1 MKSDVK
7 AVRRTSAGTIF
18 GGRTRLRGIIL
29 ASTGSA
35 GTVVLRDG
43 NFKTITG
50 GSTNLGPCRVTYIQA
65 HGGSNCLVKLH
76 DGTGT
81 GGPVE
86 FQAKF
91 SSEGL
96 DIMIPGSGIRFKTGV
111 YLDLTTTD
119 SVTIGYT
126 G

>member
-1 MKSDVK
+1 MSSDQK
-7 AVRRTSAGTIF
+7 F
-18 GGRTRLRGIIL
+18 
-29 ASTGSA
+29 STLTA
-35 GTVVLRDG
+35 DG

-50 GSTNLGPCRVTYIQA
+50 GSTNIGPCRVTYIQA
-65 HGGSNCLVKLH
+65 HGGTNCLVKLH

-81 GGPVE
+81 SGSLQ

-96 DIMIPGSGIRFKTGV
+96 DIYVPGNGIRFETTIYADVTG
-111 YLDLTTTD
+111 TG
-119 SVTIGYT
+119 SVTLGYT

>member
-1 MKSDVK
+1 MHASVHVCPDLQTFMH
-7 AVRRTSAGTIF
+7 TSCMH
-18 GGRTRLRGIIL
+18 
-29 ASTGSA
+29 
-35 GTVVLRDG
+35 
-43 NFKTITG
+43 N
-50 GSTNLGPCRVTYIQA
+50 TYIQA
-65 HGGSNCLVKLH
+65 HGGTNCLVKLH

-81 GGPVE
+81 GGSLQ

-96 DIMIPGSGIRFKTGV
+96 DIYVPGNGIRFETGV

>member
-1 MKSDVK
+1 MNFKEKQNMSSDQK
-7 AVRRTSAGTIF
+7 F
-18 GGRTRLRGIIL
+18 
-29 ASTGSA
+29 STLTA
-35 GTVVLRDG
+35 DG

-50 GSTNLGPCRVTYIQA
+50 GSVNLGPCRVTYIQA
-65 HGGSNCLVKLH
+65 HGGTDCLVKLH
-76 DGTGT
+76 DGTDNT
-81 GGPVE
+81 GSLE

-96 DIMIPGSGIRFKTGV
+96 DIMVPGSGIRFRTGV
-111 YLDLTTTD
+111 FLDLTTTD

>member
-1 MKSDVK
+1 MAGGGSFSSDQK
-7 AVRRTSAGTIF
+7 FTTLTDD
-18 GGRTRLRGIIL
+18 GR
-29 ASTGSA
+29 
-35 GTVVLRDG
+35 
-43 NFKTITG
+43 FKNITG
-50 GSTNLGPCRVTYIQA
+50 GSVNLGPCRVTYIMA
-65 HGGSNCLVKLH
+65 HGGSDCLVKLH
-76 DGTGT
+76 DGTDAT
-81 GGPVE
+81 GSLE

-96 DIMIPGSGIRFKTGV
+96 DVFVPGSGIRFRTGV

>member
-1 MKSDVK
+1 MSSDQK
-7 AVRRTSAGTIF
+7 F
-18 GGRTRLRGIIL
+18 
-29 ASTGSA
+29 STLTA
-35 GTVVLRDG
+35 DG

-50 GSTNLGPCRVTYIQA
+50 GSTNIGPCRVTYIQA
-65 HGGSNCLVKLH
+65 HGGTNCLVKLH

-81 GGPVE
+81 GGSLQ

-96 DIMIPGSGIRFKTGV
+96 DIYVPGNGIRFETGV

-119 SVTIGYT
+119 AVTIGYT
-126 G
+126 GEEFKWLTLLQERQRSTNLLLLMR

>member
-1 MKSDVK
+1 MSSDQK
-7 AVRRTSAGTIF
+7 F
-18 GGRTRLRGIIL
+18 
-29 ASTGSA
+29 STLTA
-35 GTVVLRDG
+35 DG

-50 GSTNLGPCRVTYIQA
+50 GSTNIGPCRVTYIQA
-65 HGGSNCLVKLH
+65 HGGSDCLVKLH

-81 GGPVE
+81 GGSLQ

-96 DIMIPGSGIRFKTGV
+96 DIYVPGDGIRFDTTIHATISGTG
-111 YLDLTTTD
+111 
-119 SVTIGYT
+119 SVTLGYT

>member
-1 MKSDVK
+1 MSSDQK
-7 AVRRTSAGTIF
+7 F
-18 GGRTRLRGIIL
+18 
-29 ASTGSA
+29 STLTA
-35 GTVVLRDG
+35 DG

-50 GSTNLGPCRVTYIQA
+50 GSTNIGPCRVTYIQA
-65 HGGSNCLVKLH
+65 HGGSDCLVKLH

-81 GGPVE
+81 GGSLQ

-96 DIMIPGSGIRFKTGV
+96 DIFMPGNGIRF
-111 YLDLTTTD
+111 DTTLHATITNTT

>member
-1 MKSDVK
+1 MSSDQK
-7 AVRRTSAGTIF
+7 FS
-18 GGRTRLRGIIL
+18 RLT
-29 ASTGSA
+29 A
-35 GTVVLRDG
+35 DG

-50 GSTNLGPCRVTYIQA
+50 GSLQ
-65 HGGSNCLVKLH
+65 
-76 DGTGT
+76 
-81 GGPVE
+81 

-96 DIMIPGSGIRFKTGV
+96 DVFVPGNGIRFETGV

>member
-1 MKSDVK
+1 MSSDQK
-7 AVRRTSAGTIF
+7 F
-18 GGRTRLRGIIL
+18 
-29 ASTGSA
+29 STLTA
-35 GTVVLRDG
+35 DG

-50 GSTNLGPCRVTYIQA
+50 GSTNIGPCRVTYIQA
-65 HGGSNCLVKLH
+65 HGGSDCLVKLH
-76 DGTGT
+76 DGTSTSGSLQ
-81 GGPVE
+81 

-96 DIMIPGSGIRFKTGV
+96 DIYVPGIGIRFETGV

>member
-1 MKSDVK
+1 MSSDQK
-7 AVRRTSAGTIF
+7 FSRLSA
-18 GGRTRLRGIIL
+18 
-29 ASTGSA
+29 
-35 GTVVLRDG
+35 DG

-50 GSTNLGPCRVTYIQA
+50 GSTNIGPCRVTYIQA
-65 HGGSNCLVKLH
+65 HGNLANAFVKLH

-81 GGPVE
+81 GGSLQ

-96 DIMIPGSGIRFKTGV
+96 DIYVPGNGIRFETGV